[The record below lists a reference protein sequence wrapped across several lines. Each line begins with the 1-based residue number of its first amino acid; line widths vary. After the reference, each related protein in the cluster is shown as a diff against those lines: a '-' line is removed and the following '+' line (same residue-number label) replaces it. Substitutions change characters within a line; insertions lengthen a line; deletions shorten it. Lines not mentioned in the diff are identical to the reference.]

1 MMFSRNTI
9 VKLVDALNFQTH
21 SELEKFALQ
30 FGLEDVI
37 KGSYIKEK
45 EASLMRFFIRDP
57 LATAPDGTPLVQGV
71 IEHLIS
77 KFGASSEPSEFFP
90 ELVNSLDRDGY
101 ILDKNGLRVK
111 LPTQVPIIA
120 EENELIELLN
130 RFGYS
135 VAKGHYEQAVSA
147 HSRGDWAAAN
157 SQLRNF
163 VEEFFDRIS
172 KAIASRSYTSSHNS
186 REALAKEG
194 FFQSDLNEWSKDGKG
209 FVQGFWRRL
218 HPQGSHPGLSEKE
231 DSTFR
236 LHLVIV
242 VMHYFAKRFESFQS

>member
-1 MMFSRNTI
+1 MFSRNTI
-9 VKLVDALNFQTH
+9 VKLVDSLHFQTH
-21 SELEKFALQ
+21 SEVEKFALQ

-37 KGSYIKEK
+37 NGSYIREK
-45 EASLMRFFIRDP
+45 EASLMRFFIKNPQATTPDGAP
-57 LATAPDGTPLVQGV
+57 LAQVV
-71 IEHLIS
+71 IEHLVS
-77 KFGASSEPSEFFP
+77 EFGASSEPSELFP

-101 ILDKNGLRVK
+101 VLDINGLRAK

-135 VAKGHYEQAVSA
+135 VAKSHYEQAVSA
-147 HSRGDWAAAN
+147 HTRGDWAAAN

-172 KAIASRSYTSSHNS
+172 EAISSRSYTSSHHR
-186 REALAKEG
+186 REALAIEG

-242 VMHYFAKRFESFQS
+242 VMHYFAKRFESFQG

>member
-1 MMFSRNTI
+1 MFSRNTI

-21 SELEKFALQ
+21 SEVEKFALQ

-45 EASLMRFFIRDP
+45 EASLMRFFIKDP
-57 LATAPDGTPLVQGV
+57 RATAPDGAPLVQVV
-71 IEHLIS
+71 IEHLVS
-77 KFGASSEPSEFFP
+77 KFGASSEPSELFP

-101 ILDKNGLRVK
+101 ALDKNGLRVN

-163 VEEFFDRIS
+163 VEEFFDR
-172 KAIASRSYTSSHNS
+172 
-186 REALAKEG
+186 
-194 FFQSDLNEWSKDGKG
+194 
-209 FVQGFWRRL
+209 
-218 HPQGSHPGLSEKE
+218 
-231 DSTFR
+231 
-236 LHLVIV
+236 
-242 VMHYFAKRFESFQS
+242 AKRGQIFS

>member
-1 MMFSRNTI
+1 MFSRNTI

-21 SELEKFALQ
+21 SEVEMFALQ

-45 EASLMRFFIRDP
+45 EASLMRFFIKDP
-57 LATAPDGTPLVQGV
+57 LATAPDGAPLVQGV

-77 KFGASSEPSEFFP
+77 KFGASSEPSELFP

-101 ILDKNGLRVK
+101 VLDKNGLRVK
-111 LPTQVPIIA
+111 LPTQLPIIA

-172 KAIASRSYTSSHNS
+172 EAIASGSHTSSHNR
-186 REALAKEG
+186 RETLAEEG

-242 VMHYFAKRFESFQS
+242 VMHYFAKRFVSYQS

>member
-1 MMFSRNTI
+1 
-9 VKLVDALNFQTH
+9 
-21 SELEKFALQ
+21 
-30 FGLEDVI
+30 
-37 KGSYIKEK
+37 
-45 EASLMRFFIRDP
+45 MRFLIKIP
-57 LATAPDGTPLVQGV
+57 QATAPDGAPLAQVV
-71 IEHLIS
+71 IEHLLS
-77 KFGASSEPSEFFP
+77 KLGEHSEPSELFP

-101 ILDKNGLRVK
+101 VLDRNGLRIK
-111 LPTQVPIIA
+111 LPTEVPIIA

-147 HSRGDWAAAN
+147 HTRSDWAAAN

-172 KAIASRSYTSSHNS
+172 EAVALGSFTSSHNR
-186 REALAKEG
+186 REALAKAG
-194 FFQSDLNEWSKDGKG
+194 FFRSDLNEWSNDGKG

-242 VMHYFAKRFESFQS
+242 VMHYYAKRFESFKI